1 MEKKREFMCPVCMKE
16 AKEPGHLMGPK
27 CEEEHQKQ
35 MLQALQNHQ
44 TPEPELD
51 YAQKQAV
58 KNLIFSREQL
68 KELKEKT
75 SLPWAQAYE
84 QIRRECHGAGRLS
97 KENFLQAVKIR
108 FAEILEKS
116 GMSKTAE
123 LIEVLGKRIY
133 DLKGQIQWYEKIRI
147 REKESAEQKKVGVV

>member
-16 AKEPGHLMGPK
+16 AKEPGHLMGPE
-27 CEEEHQKQ
+27 CEENYQNEVVS
-35 MLQALQNHQ
+35 ALKNHQ
-44 TPEPELD
+44 TPKSELD
-51 YAQKQAV
+51 YAESRAV
-58 KNLIFSREQL
+58 KNLIFSQGQL

-75 SLPWAQAYE
+75 SIQWNQAYN
-84 QIRRECHGAGRLS
+84 QIRQESDGVRLS
-97 KENFLQAVKIR
+97 KENLLRAVKTR
-108 FAEILEKS
+108 LAEILEKA

-147 REKESAEQKKVGVV
+147 RQKESAEQKKVGVV